1 MVDRSSVC
9 VNHRAAFAAEITQV
23 LQALDERSVKGLQ
36 WIYCCGIANRS
47 GRLGPPM
54 TTIYGQVT
62 IGGQGIRA
70 AESIQLA
77 AAAYRLCMQ
86 VPLDRTGEHRPTSGL
101 DGIE

>member
-1 MVDRSSVC
+1 M
-9 VNHRAAFAAEITQV
+9 
-23 LQALDERSVKGLQ
+23 
-36 WIYCCGIANRS
+36 
-47 GRLGPPM
+47 
-54 TTIYGQVT
+54 T

-86 VPLDRTGEHRPTSGL
+86 VPLDRPGEHRPTSGL

>member
-23 LQALDERSVKGLQ
+23 LQALDERSAKGLQ
-36 WIYCCGIANRS
+36 WIYCCGIATRS
-47 GRLGPPM
+47 GKLGPPM

-77 AAAYRLCMQ
+77 A
-86 VPLDRTGEHRPTSGL
+86 PLTASACRCLWIVRANIRPTSGL